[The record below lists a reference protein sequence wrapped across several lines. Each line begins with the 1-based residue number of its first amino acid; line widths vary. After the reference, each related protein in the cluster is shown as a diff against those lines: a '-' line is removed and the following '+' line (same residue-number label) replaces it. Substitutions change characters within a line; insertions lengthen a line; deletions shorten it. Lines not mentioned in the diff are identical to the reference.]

1 MADFRASWQ
10 DFIVPIAE
18 KVAVC
23 RSAHANHGCYNSGL
37 RLPHTRQEERERKG
51 RAPMAVM
58 QEFQTERRCPWCNGS
73 EIQLVQR
80 GYTGPTDEVNQ
91 YYTCRACGKVTYELI
106 AKTAREMRL
115 GRYHA
120 GGIYKDSVHQ
130 TRYSVSRVLK
140 VGLNEYLIYL
150 KPLPGSE
157 TFPVASINP

>member
-1 MADFRASWQ
+1 MHRRA
-10 DFIVPIAE
+10 E
-18 KVAVC
+18 
-23 RSAHANHGCYNSGL
+23 
-37 RLPHTRQEERERKG
+37 RQMT
-51 RAPMAVM
+51 AM
-58 QEFQTERRCPWCNGS
+58 QAFQSERRCPWCGGS

-91 YYTCRACGKVTYELI
+91 YFTCRSCGKVTYELI
-106 AKTAREMRL
+106 AKTAREMKL
-115 GRYHA
+115 GRYQA

-130 TRYSVSRVLK
+130 TRYTVSRVLR